1 MLLSLSKK
9 RVQSIRYSLTY
20 LKKKVYAKIL
30 FLKYR
35 KKSKNANH
43 RGRREV
49 NICSI
54 KSRICTDPTVPFNQ
68 TPCKLL
74 RVPSDFNS
82 QFPRERA
89 SAC

>member
-1 MLLSLSKK
+1 M
-9 RVQSIRYSLTY
+9 Q
-20 LKKKVYAKIL
+20 
-30 FLKYR
+30 
-35 KKSKNANH
+35 
-43 RGRREV
+43 EV

-54 KSRICTDPTVPFNQ
+54 ESGIGTDPTVPFNQ

-82 QFPRERA
+82 QFPKERA